1 VQSALFD
8 CKVELQ
14 GSPANGSRI
23 LFLPLLCSKFS
34 IIPPKPILPK
44 NSLMILHSKTL
55 VAKFGA
61 YHRMGDVAREEKD
74 FETKRQGL
82 ISFRARYSKQM
93 SHTSL
98 GRVEMIIFSM
108 QDLLEEIR
116 TCNFNIKT
124 RLTSSV
130 FVPSIL
136 FNFAEF
142 QALLSLRHHPLASAL
157 PGSKETPNL

>member
-1 VQSALFD
+1 
-8 CKVELQ
+8 
-14 GSPANGSRI
+14 
-23 LFLPLLCSKFS
+23 
-34 IIPPKPILPK
+34 
-44 NSLMILHSKTL
+44 
-55 VAKFGA
+55 
-61 YHRMGDVAREEKD
+61 MGDVAREEKD

-142 QALLSLRHHPLASAL
+142 QALLSLLTRMLHLSLTPTHGWFYEVNGELTNEWVDVTKLKENDHVRWYYARAGPELARQ
-157 PGSKETPNL
+157 